1 MSGPIQIVVVVGMEQ
16 VDKITS
22 TCTCSCPKL
31 FIFIMQY
38 PEKIL
43 NEIAIKLLV
52 VFLDIWISGM
62 SPSGRLAGPNT
73 EKVCRRVTSFGMLV
87 RQGLKSTLS

>member
-38 PEKIL
+38 LEKIL

-52 VFLDIWISGM
+52 VF
-62 SPSGRLAGPNT
+62 
-73 EKVCRRVTSFGMLV
+73 
-87 RQGLKSTLS
+87 